1 MTRNQEIANTI
12 LQQLGGAN
20 RLVMMTGAYNFVAI
34 QNGLSFKIKNPKAN
48 YIKITL
54 NGKDLYDLEV
64 GRIRGNS
71 YKVVSQYDDLYF
83 DMLKPSIEK
92 ATGMYLSLFEKGGVA
107 TKVEDLKDAI
117 FLMRYNNLIY
127 ADGKWKNTGKYGKSV
142 NASANQYFTQESV
155 NKLADRLNDGGVSKQ
170 TVLDY
175 LKSTTDNAT
184 YKYWSER
191 FRKGGSVGE
200 AKNKNANYLDGLPS
214 DKKSRILK
222 NIAAHYSI
230 SVADAE
236 DEVRDED
243 AEMLYE
249 YIANDKSLRMEVYN
263 DMERGKM
270 AKGGSIT
277 DKLDK
282 VREKVN
288 NFLNPLGYSA
298 RVEKSIGDVLYII
311 DPSTQKVG
319 NKRKD
324 FFDGMQILAFQDGSF
339 EVSEYMAGAN
349 EDELHIY
356 KETNSLNTAL
366 KELIKGN
373 KRKPI
378 KKYAKGGITEHGL
391 KEGDS
396 LGSSKDNKVIV
407 YP

>member
-92 ATGMYLSLFEKGGVA
+92 ATGMYLSLFEKGGG
-107 TKVEDLKDAI
+107 I
-117 FLMRYNNLIY
+117 
-127 ADGKWKNTGKYGKSV
+127 
-142 NASANQYFTQESV
+142 
-155 NKLADRLNDGGVSKQ
+155 SK
-170 TVLDY
+170 
-175 LKSTTDNAT
+175 
-184 YKYWSER
+184 

-222 NIAAHYSI
+222 NIASHYGI

-407 YP
+407 YPYNKEEQNSVKVVNINKGKRIDAKDYMKMSEKEQSKFDKMEKGGLISSFNYSIGGL

>member
-1 MTRNQEIANTI
+1 
-12 LQQLGGAN
+12 
-20 RLVMMTGAYNFVAI
+20 MMTGAYNFVAI

-92 ATGMYLSLFEKGGVA
+92 ATGMYLSLFEKGGG
-107 TKVEDLKDAI
+107 I
-117 FLMRYNNLIY
+117 
-127 ADGKWKNTGKYGKSV
+127 
-142 NASANQYFTQESV
+142 
-155 NKLADRLNDGGVSKQ
+155 SK
-170 TVLDY
+170 
-175 LKSTTDNAT
+175 
-184 YKYWSER
+184 

-222 NIAAHYSI
+222 NIASHYGI

-407 YP
+407 YPYNKEEQNSVKVVNINKGKRIDAKDYMKMSEKEQSKFDKMEKGGLISSFNYSIGGL